1 MRHRLRQVAMLL
13 LGAVLLGTVGL
24 SAGSWYGGRGTVPL
38 SFDRPQEVAAELLP
52 GIEPVGAVFSV
63 HGYRYGVFLAPDDF
77 GSAHAEFHY
86 GYRPDCTL
94 SEQLRRNAV
103 SRGWQDLHRVPGE
116 ACDGWRAE
124 ADGLLVT
131 LTHRA
136 TGSTLRI
143 APAAPDRF
151 LAVTLVGALLGAAA
165 GAALFWLVARRRP
178 PVRRLVRTLVVVAL
192 LPGTVLTWSDLLTDG
207 FAEPVWPIWRSLAG
221 LLLPLPL
228 VLLLVLLLAAW
239 IVLTRTPKPTP
250 ATEPAAAVPETSPG
264 AGTGG

>member
-1 MRHRLRQVAMLL
+1 MRHRLCQVAMLL
-13 LGAVLLGTVGL
+13 LGAMLLGTVGL
-24 SAGSWYGGRGTVPL
+24 SAGSWYGGRGAVPL
-38 SFDRPQEVAAELLP
+38 SADRPQEVAAELLP
-52 GIEPVGAVFSV
+52 GTEPNGGVSV
-63 HGYRYGVFLAPDDF
+63 RGYRYGIFLAADDF
-77 GSAHAEFHY
+77 GSAYTEFHY

-103 SRGWQDLHRVPGE
+103 ARGWQDVHRVSGE

-136 TGSTLRI
+136 TGSTLRV

-151 LAVTLVGALLGAAA
+151 LTVTLVGGLLGAAA

-178 PVRRLVRTLVVVAL
+178 PVRRLVYTLVVVAL

-207 FAEPVWPIWRSLAG
+207 FAEPVWPIWRSFAG
-221 LLLPLPL
+221 LLVPLSL
-228 VLLLVLLLAAW
+228 VLLLVLLLVAW
-239 IVLTRTPKPTP
+239 IVLTRTQKPTGP
-250 ATEPAAAVPETSPG
+250 ATEAAAAVRG
-264 AGTGG
+264 